1 MSGLRSA
8 NFAKCARDDMGYKVL
23 YSVGFS
29 YDRASSVNGS
39 LTTARTFF
47 VGEVKWGIPLYKLKS
62 LARGFVEV

>member
-1 MSGLRSA
+1 
-8 NFAKCARDDMGYKVL
+8 MGYKVL

-29 YDRASSVNGS
+29 YDRSSSVNGS